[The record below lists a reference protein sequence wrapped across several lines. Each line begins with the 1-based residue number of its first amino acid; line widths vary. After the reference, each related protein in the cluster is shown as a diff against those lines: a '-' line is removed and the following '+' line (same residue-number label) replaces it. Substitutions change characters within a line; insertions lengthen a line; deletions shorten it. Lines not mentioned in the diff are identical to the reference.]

1 VITSFH
7 LWETLVKRLL
17 LALSLIA
24 ATSPALPAQS
34 VVVSGSGNLTSS
46 STALP
51 GFTPGVLNYS
61 ILLPTSPSPVSVS
74 PVTWTFS
81 NAIATFTQGATVLQF
96 TASFVGY
103 SSAGGGGFNV
113 SHSFDSLL
121 DLAGPQIFTG
131 SISSPTLVSGAFT
144 GISTV
149 FGRIQ
154 STQFT
159 IGSPTVV
166 PEPSTLAMLT
176 IGCVVLCVATLA
188 RRVHRG

>member
-1 VITSFH
+1 MTSFH
-7 LWETLVKRLL
+7 LWNTLVKRLL
-17 LALSLIA
+17 LALSFIA

-34 VVVSGSGNLTSS
+34 VAVSGSGTLAVTS
-46 STALP
+46 TLLP
-51 GFTPGVLNYS
+51 GFTPSVLNYS
-61 ILLPTSPSPVSVS
+61 ILLPTSPSPVSES
-74 PVTWTFS
+74 PMTWTFS

-96 TASFVGY
+96 TAPFRGY
-103 SSAGGGGFNV
+103 SLAGGGGFNV
-113 SHSFDSLL
+113 SQNTLSLL
-121 DLAGPQIFTG
+121 DIAGPQIFTG
-131 SISSPTLVSGAFT
+131 PISSPTLVAGSFT
-144 GISTV
+144 GNSTV
-149 FGRIQ
+149 FSLIQ